1 MSWKETLQESFDHVT
16 AAGGFYALDVDEYIE
31 RQGRRRV
38 WVYRIRWSNRITS
51 TTSVH
56 GRLLIGE
63 GGVIRTGLPTLLVE
77 AVAEVLEQLDHLRL
91 RKRSRRRAA

>member
-1 MSWKETLQESFDHVT
+1 MSWQETLQESFDQVT
-16 AAGGFYALDVDEYIE
+16 AVGGLYALDVDEYVE

-38 WVYRIRWSNRITS
+38 WRYRIRWSNRITS
-51 TTSVH
+51 MTSVH

-63 GGVIRTGLPTLLVE
+63 GGVIRTGLAKLLVE
-77 AVAEVLEQLDHLRL
+77 AVAEVLEQLGHLRC